1 MDKNF
6 YRSEMDHIGII
17 SALNSLASKYR
28 FLFMTT
34 IGGSVLGKPI
44 PAIRIGEGK
53 DKLLYVGCHHGME
66 RITSG
71 ILIRFLEDLCEY
83 FHCNG
88 TLYGVSA
95 EYVFKNRTIYV
106 VPMLNP
112 DGGDIQ
118 LHGVSENS
126 ILYERLLKM
135 NGTSRDFSH
144 WQANARG
151 VDLNHNYNAGFE
163 QYKDIEKNLGISE
176 GAPTRYSGE
185 FPESEPET
193 SAMCG
198 FIRTL
203 APFRYLF
210 TLHTQGEEIYSGY
223 NGHEPK
229 GSQRTGEILAST
241 SGYTLTEP
249 ENCAASYGG
258 LKDWY
263 IKTYD
268 RPAYTIECGR
278 GKNPLPPGELIPIYI
293 TIRKML
299 YRSLII

>member
-6 YRSEMDHIGII
+6 YKNEVDHIGVI
-17 SALNSLASKYR
+17 SALNSLASKYSTV
-28 FLFMTT
+28 FMTT
-34 IGGSVLGKPI
+34 IGSSVLGKPI
-44 PAIRIGEGK
+44 PAIRIGKGEE
-53 DKLLYVGCHHGME
+53 KLLYVGCHHGME

-83 FHCNG
+83 FCHNG

-95 EYVFKNRTIYV
+95 EYIFKTRSIYM

-118 LHGVSENS
+118 LHGVNENS
-126 ILYERLLKM
+126 ILYERLIRM
-135 NGTSRDFSH
+135 NGMSGDFSH

-151 VDLNHNYNAGFE
+151 VDLNHNYDAGFKE
-163 QYKDIEKNLGISE
+163 YKEIEKELGIFE

-210 TLHTQGEEIYSGY
+210 TFHTQGEEIYSGY
-223 NGHEPK
+223 NGYKPA
-229 GSQRTGEILAST
+229 GSQCTGKILASA

-249 ENCAASYGG
+249 ENGAASYGG

-268 RPAYTIECGR
+268 LPAYTIECGK
-278 GKNPLPPGELIPIYI
+278 GKNPLPPGDLIPIYI
-293 TIRKML
+293 SIRKML
-299 YRSLII
+299 FSSLII